1 MVFANIACR
10 ITLPTGQTVSLYEG
24 DYGGP
29 SSQTISYI
37 AAKDTTDPVGT
48 LVDSAG
54 NPASFTRTLWSNQSL
69 TVGVKCVNNDPQNT
83 DACTCA
89 GVDSGNPLLQGNW
102 ASSTLA
108 DTNIFI
114 RTFSADGRYTGNLW
128 VLDNATNDS
137 ARLPVSFGIDKTRPV
152 IELTAGK
159 TFTVSGGQI
168 VVRATD
174 NLS

>member
-1 MVFANIACR
+1 MYANIACK

-54 NPASFTRTLWSNQSL
+54 NPTSFTRTLWSNQSL
-69 TVGVKCVNNDPQNT
+69 TVGVKCANDPQNT

-89 GVDSGNPLLQGNW
+89 GVDSDNTLLQGNW
-102 ASSTLA
+102 ASNTLT
-108 DTNIFI
+108 DTNIFT

-137 ARLPVSFGIDKTRPV
+137 AQLPVSFGIDKTRPV
-152 IELTAGK
+152 IERTAGK
-159 TFTVSGGQI
+159 SFMEMPNGNIRIT
-168 VVRATD
+168 ATD
-174 NLS
+174 ALS